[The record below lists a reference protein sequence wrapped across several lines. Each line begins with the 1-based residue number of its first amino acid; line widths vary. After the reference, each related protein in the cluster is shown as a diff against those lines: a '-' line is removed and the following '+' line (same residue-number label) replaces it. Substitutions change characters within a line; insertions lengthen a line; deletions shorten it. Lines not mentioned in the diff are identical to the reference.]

1 MKEIEELKKEL
12 KNLKIKYEELRKR
25 YVSQND
31 ELCKLK
37 DFISKEI
44 KNENKHWNTKTRA
57 SRH

>member
-1 MKEIEELKKEL
+1 MKKEIEELKKEL

-37 DFISKEI
+37 DFISKVL
-44 KNENKHWNTKTRA
+44 NENKH
-57 SRH
+57 